1 MATLMEFIL
10 SVLLLSATVHSEEPA
25 WYISGVNVAPGKP
38 ASQIP
43 GTHGDIKASSAVN
56 EDITELQHSVPC
68 ANLNFKRHGQY
79 FFFWDAKL
87 RGSYFISGIRIYHK
101 DNGAREKLYGLTIV
115 TFFQSWKTVFADNE
129 THLSR
134 CTEYHERKDKPLVCQ
149 DIIDVA
155 LEPPVQADFV
165 RLRSKHNVTLCDVEI
180 VAVYNSK
187 QFYLVNGSSDVVC
200 AANGS
205 LRWAA
210 QQPYLASICIAQKNG
225 HFWAKTR
232 DCLRDD
238 KCEVGETIT
247 FECRED
253 FQMMQINATCLSN
266 YTWSSA
272 PICTPLSLLKSTGTI
287 IGGSAAVG
295 VVGIPSVIAFLL
307 FLYKRRLRKGKS
319 KTLHEKPDEP
329 MEDWR
334 VYLETNETHKT
345 DRKNGED
352 PELSSSDTYLT
363 PVVTDNNY
371 YENVFVYESIE

>member
-1 MATLMEFIL
+1 FT
-10 SVLLLSATVHSEEPA
+10 
-25 WYISGVNVAPGKP
+25 SGVNVAPGKP

-101 DNGAREKLYGLTIV
+101 DNGVACRHPFVPNGNTNATDKSFTGTNILLQCVSGYIASTSTSVCTSRGTWHPKLVCANGNTKRICADHQVLTRFNSSVCENGYELRDSAERTCLENGSWSGTTPNCEKI
-115 TFFQSWKTVFADNE
+115 
-129 THLSR
+129 R
-134 CTEYHERKDKPLVCQ
+134 CTNQTILKDLYQNTKELLFG
-149 DIIDVA
+149 DEFI
-155 LEPPVQADFV
+155 
-165 RLRSKHNVTLCDVEI
+165 
-180 VAVYNSK
+180 AVYNSK

-272 PICTPLSLLKSTGTI
+272 PICT
-287 IGGSAAVG
+287 
-295 VVGIPSVIAFLL
+295 
-307 FLYKRRLRKGKS
+307 R
-319 KTLHEKPDEP
+319 
-329 MEDWR
+329 
-334 VYLETNETHKT
+334 
-345 DRKNGED
+345 ED